1 MCICGQGTQADG
13 FLLVGQAL
21 VEQPPVHPN
30 DVLREIVELAQL
42 PMSQEQYEED
52 PQFDSQ
58 LGAEEDADLLES
70 ETDGDEADM
79 SYGQQSFA
87 PSQPKGAPV
96 SDAGGAAWSDDSFTD
111 AALDDKA
118 FDTSGFDV
126 VQES

>member
-1 MCICGQGTQADG
+1 M
-13 FLLVGQAL
+13 
-21 VEQPPVHPN
+21 EQPPVHPN

-42 PMSQEQYEED
+42 PTSQEQYDED

-70 ETDGDEADM
+70 DTDGDESDM

-87 PSQPKGAPV
+87 PSQQNGAPKG
-96 SDAGGAAWSDDSFTD
+96 DGGGGAWSDDSFTD
-111 AALDDKA
+111 AALDDNA

-126 VQES
+126 VEQS